1 MDRQA
6 AGGSQLNPSAPTPPP
21 AGFAASKQLLT
32 LPRLAWATAT
42 TLGVLWATLPAA
54 QVAAV
59 CATVLSITAASAY
72 YSSSVLGG
80 VVGDYLGATIAIC
93 ELAIY
98 LVLAA
103 DWEAAAQTWQ
113 PLALLAVV
121 AALPVIYTRRII
133 TLGGG
138 GPTC

>member
-1 MDRQA
+1 M
-6 AGGSQLNPSAPTPPP
+6 
-21 AGFAASKQLLT
+21 
-32 LPRLAWATAT
+32 
-42 TLGVLWATLPAA
+42 LWATLPAA

-72 YSSSVLGG
+72 YGSSVLGG
-80 VVGDYLGATIAIC
+80 VVGDYLGATIAVC

-103 DWEAAAQTWQ
+103 DWQAAAEQWQ
-113 PLALLAVV
+113 PLVLLAAT
-121 AALPVIYTRRII
+121 AALPIVYTRRII
-133 TLGGG
+133 NLGGG